1 MGESKGRPEYWS
13 EDDGHPRCERI
24 ERGQGW
30 GEKRTFSVFK
40 TALKTRRGSLARVLG
55 RIGVARRCDAT
66 RRDAT
71 RGGAIRS
78 DPKARPDE
86 TVDEA
91 SRGA

>member
-1 MGESKGRPEYWS
+1 MMVTLGARGSSEAKVGAKKG
-13 EDDGHPRCERI
+13 
-24 ERGQGW
+24 
-30 GEKRTFSVFK
+30 TFSVFK